1 MNLEEG
7 LTYTEKMLY
16 PFYGALYSRKVSS
29 VKADKITY
37 LTNETIENMRVYN
50 YEKDKEE
57 KVYNED
63 YFHNIDSYDIFLAGA
78 TPVLKITNN
87 KVADK
92 KLIVFRDSYGSSIIP
107 FLAENYHEVIVLDLR
122 YVKFANLQNLDI
134 DLTNP
139 DDILFIY
146 SVNIINNSFSLK

>member
-1 MNLEEG
+1 M
-7 LTYTEKMLY
+7 
-16 PFYGALYSRKVSS
+16 
-29 VKADKITY
+29 
-37 LTNETIENMRVYN
+37 
-50 YEKDKEE
+50 
-57 KVYNED
+57 
-63 YFHNIDSYDIFLAGA
+63 AGA

-139 DDILFIY
+139 DDVLFIY

>member
-1 MNLEEG
+1 M
-7 LTYTEKMLY
+7 
-16 PFYGALYSRKVSS
+16 
-29 VKADKITY
+29 
-37 LTNETIENMRVYN
+37 
-50 YEKDKEE
+50 
-57 KVYNED
+57 
-63 YFHNIDSYDIFLAGA
+63 AGA

>member
-1 MNLEEG
+1 M
-7 LTYTEKMLY
+7 
-16 PFYGALYSRKVSS
+16 
-29 VKADKITY
+29 
-37 LTNETIENMRVYN
+37 
-50 YEKDKEE
+50 
-57 KVYNED
+57 
-63 YFHNIDSYDIFLAGA
+63 AGA

-139 DDILFIY
+139 DDVLFIY
-146 SVNIINNSFSLK
+146 SINIINNSFSLK

>member
-1 MNLEEG
+1 M
-7 LTYTEKMLY
+7 
-16 PFYGALYSRKVSS
+16 
-29 VKADKITY
+29 
-37 LTNETIENMRVYN
+37 YN

-57 KVYNED
+57 KKFIMKII
-63 YFHNIDSYDIFLAGA
+63 FHNIDSYDIFLAGA

-122 YVKFANLQNLDI
+122 YVKFANLQK
-134 DLTNP
+134 
-139 DDILFIY
+139 FRY
-146 SVNIINNSFSLK
+146 

>member
-7 LTYTEKMLY
+7 LTYTEKKQY

-29 VKADKITY
+29 VKTDKITY

-50 YEKDKEE
+50 YEKGKEE

-63 YFHNIDSYDIFLAGA
+63 YFHNIDSYDIFLGGA
-78 TPVLKITNN
+78 TPALKIINN
-87 KVADK
+87 KVEGK

-107 FLAENYHEVIVLDLR
+107 FLAEDYHEILVLDLR
-122 YVKFANLQNLDI
+122 YVKFDNLQNLDI

-139 DDILFIY
+139 DDVLFIY
-146 SVNIINNSFSLK
+146 SINVINNSFSLK

>member
-1 MNLEEG
+1 M
-7 LTYTEKMLY
+7 
-16 PFYGALYSRKVSS
+16 
-29 VKADKITY
+29 
-37 LTNETIENMRVYN
+37 
-50 YEKDKEE
+50 
-57 KVYNED
+57 
-63 YFHNIDSYDIFLAGA
+63 AGA
-78 TPVLKITNN
+78 TPALKITNN

-139 DDILFIY
+139 DDVLFIY